1 MLELAGFLVLLA
13 ESPGLVLELLAVSL
27 VLPAESLVPLAVSL
41 ELALP
46 AESLVPLAVS
56 LVLPA
61 GLPESVPGLHI
72 LQGWS

>member
-1 MLELAGFLVLLA
+1 MPVLPAESPVPLA

-27 VLPAESLVPLAVSL
+27 VLVLELPAESLVPLAVSL
-41 ELALP
+41 VLP
-46 AESLVPLAVS
+46 AVS

>member
-1 MLELAGFLVLLA
+1 MPVLPAESPVPLA

-27 VLPAESLVPLAVSL
+27 VLVPV
-41 ELALP
+41 LP

>member
-1 MLELAGFLVLLA
+1 MPVLPAESPVPLA

-27 VLPAESLVPLAVSL
+27 VLVLELPAESLVLVPV
-41 ELALP
+41 LP